1 MVAGNR
7 VQTAW
12 PDPGFRSGTR
22 HRPTRHSTEDPAMTN
37 AIFSLPDCHNEPV
50 CTYAPGTPERAR
62 LKAELDRQY
71 RLEVDVPL
79 IIGGEELRTA
89 RRRPITC
96 PHEHGHVLGH
106 YHEAGEEEIRMA
118 IAAALAAKEAW
129 SATPWEERAA
139 IFNRMA
145 SLLSTRYRCI
155 LNAATMLGQSK
166 TAHQAEIDSTCE
178 TADFFRYNAKF
189 MEQIYR
195 NQPLS
200 NAHTWNRVNYRPLEG
215 FVLAVSPFNFTA
227 IGANLATAPAV
238 MGNTVVWKP
247 ASTSILSNYYLMQLY
262 KEAGLP
268 DGVINF
274 VPSRGSQIGR
284 LALDH
289 PAFAGLHFT
298 GSTGVFNGMW
308 RAVAENLSRYRIYPR
323 LVGETGGKDYT
334 FVHATA
340 DLTEAAVAIVRGA
353 FEYQGQKC
361 SACSRVY
368 APASRWPELRDLL
381 TGLTGRIR
389 MGDPRDFRTFM
400 GAVIDEASFDQ
411 TMGYIEQAKASPSAE
426 ILCGGRGDKSVGW
439 FIEPTIIVTADP
451 RFVTMEEEIFAP
463 VLTVYVYEDS
473 RLEETLRLLDGTSP
487 YALTG
492 SIFARDRQV
501 INHLTEALANT
512 AGNFYINDKCTGA
525 MVGHQ
530 PFGGA
535 RASGTNDKAGSFLN
549 LVRWT
554 SPETIKEC
562 FAPPRELGYPSMA
575 EA

>member
-1 MVAGNR
+1 MQAPLSS
-7 VQTAW
+7 A
-12 PDPGFRSGTR
+12 
-22 HRPTRHSTEDPAMTN
+22 N
-37 AIFSLPDCHNEPV
+37 AIFSLPEPHNEPAYS
-50 CTYAPGTPERAR
+50 YAPGSRDRAR
-62 LKAELDRQY
+62 LKEELERQY
-71 RLEVDVPL
+71 QLEVDIPL
-79 IIGGEELRTA
+79 IIGGQEVRTGKVKNLV
-89 RRRPITC
+89 C

-106 YHEAGEEEIRMA
+106 YHEAGEAEIRMA
-118 IAAALAAKEAW
+118 IEAALDAKEAW

-145 SLLSTRYRCI
+145 SLISTRYRYV
-155 LNAATMLGQSK
+155 LNAATMLNQSK

-189 MEQIYR
+189 MEQIYSH
-195 NQPLS
+195 QPLS
-200 NAHTWNRVNYRPLEG
+200 NAHTWNRVHYRPLEG

-227 IGANLATAPAV
+227 IGANLATAPAI

-274 VPSRGSQIGR
+274 VPSRGSEIGKIV
-284 LALDH
+284 LDH

-308 RAVAENLSRYRIYPR
+308 RSVAENLSKYKIYPR
-323 LVGETGGKDYT
+323 LVGETGGKDYI
-334 FVHATA
+334 FVHHSA
-340 DLTEAAVAIVRGA
+340 DLTEAAVAIVRAA

-368 APASRWPELRDLL
+368 APASRWAELKGLLVDLVGKL
-381 TGLTGRIR
+381 R
-389 MGDPRDFRTFM
+389 MGDPRDFRNFM
-400 GAVIDEASFDQ
+400 AAVIDEASFDQ
-411 TMGYIEQAKASPSAE
+411 TMGYLKKAKASPQAE
-426 ILCGGRGDKSVGW
+426 ILCGGYGDKSKGYFV
-439 FIEPTIIVTADP
+439 EPTIILTSDP
-451 RFVTMEEEIFAP
+451 KFVTMEEEIFAP
-463 VLTVYVYEDS
+463 VLTVFVYEDE
-473 RLEETLRLLDGTSP
+473 RLLETLKTLDETSP

-501 INHLTEALANT
+501 INQLTQVLADT

-549 LVRWT
+549 LIRWT
-554 SPETIKEC
+554 SPRTIKEC
-562 FAPPRELGYPSMA
+562 FAPPREVAYPFMD

>member
-1 MVAGNR
+1 
-7 VQTAW
+7 
-12 PDPGFRSGTR
+12 
-22 HRPTRHSTEDPAMTN
+22 MTN
-37 AIFSLPDCHNEPV
+37 AIFCLPDSYNEPPLS
-50 CTYAPGTPERAR
+50 YAPGAPERAR
-62 LKAELDRQY
+62 LKAELERQY
-71 RLEVDVPL
+71 NQEVDIPL
-79 IIGGEELRTA
+79 IIGGREIRTGKLRKV
-89 RRRPITC
+89 IC

-106 YHEAGEEEIRMA
+106 CHEAGEAEIRLA
-118 IAAALAAKEAW
+118 IQAALDAKEAW

-145 SLLSTRYRCI
+145 SLISARYRYV
-155 LNAATMLGQSK
+155 LNAATVLNQSK
-166 TAHQAEIDSTCE
+166 TAHQAEIDATCE

-195 NQPLS
+195 HQPQS
-200 NAHTWNRVNYRPLEG
+200 NDHTWNRVHYRPLEG
-215 FVLAVSPFNFTA
+215 FVVAVSPFNFTA
-227 IGANLATAPAV
+227 IGANLATAPAI

-262 KEAGLP
+262 QEAGLP
-268 DGVINF
+268 AGVVNF
-274 VPSRGSQIGR
+274 VPSRGSQLGQVV
-284 LALDH
+284 LDH

-308 RAVAENLSRYRIYPR
+308 RTVAENLSKYRIYPR
-323 LVGETGGKDYT
+323 LVGETGGKDYI
-334 FVHATA
+334 FVHHSA
-340 DLTEAAVAIVRGA
+340 DLTEAAVAIVRAA

-368 APASRWPELRDLL
+368 APASCWPQLKDRVL
-381 TGLTGRIR
+381 GLVGQIR
-389 MGDPRDFRTFM
+389 VGDPRDFRNFM

-411 TMGYIEQAKASPSAE
+411 TMGYIEQARASSAAE
-426 ILCGGRGDKSVGW
+426 ILCGGHGDKRVGY
-439 FIEPTIIVTADP
+439 FIEPTIILARDP
-451 RFVTMEEEIFAP
+451 KFVTMEEELFAP
-463 VLTVYVYEDS
+463 VLTVFVYQDA
-473 RLEETLRLLDGTSP
+473 RMEETLKVLDGTSP

-501 INHLTEALANT
+501 IDHLTRVLADT

-549 LVRWT
+549 LIRWT
-554 SPETIKEC
+554 SPRTIKEC
-562 FAPPRELGYPSMA
+562 FAPHRDFQYPYMG